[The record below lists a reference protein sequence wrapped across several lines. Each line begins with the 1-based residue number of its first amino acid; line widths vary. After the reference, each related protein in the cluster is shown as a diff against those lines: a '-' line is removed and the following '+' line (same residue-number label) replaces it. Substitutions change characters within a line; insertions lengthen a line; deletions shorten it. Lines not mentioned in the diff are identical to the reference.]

1 MQFHA
6 DTLSMLASRPVG
18 HVYMPDRDAMLD
30 TSTPVQSLEA
40 RTEAGWNT
48 GSTTGTTVGTGTGTT
63 AAQELVQARLEI
75 ERLNAR
81 VHELAVEL
89 VSTREAER
97 ARLARELHD
106 GLGAQL
112 TASRYALAR
121 IETWLPMNAPEACH
135 EALATANN
143 ALDSLCETSHRLV
156 EEGHAPALEGGLIS
170 ALTRWIGDFGAT
182 TRLQTTFESI
192 ADAPSMRARI
202 AKVQNDGANTVFRIV
217 QESLNNAAKHAAA
230 QSVEVTIV
238 AERRYLTL
246 TIKDDGRGIARSA
259 RAKANRFGLSGMR
272 ARCEAFG
279 GSLKISS
286 QTGQGTQVRARLPW
300 DALCAAR

>member
-1 MQFHA
+1 MQFPA

-18 HVYMPDRDAMLD
+18 HVYMPERGGLLD
-30 TSTPVQSLEA
+30 TTTSVPSLDA
-40 RTEAGWNT
+40 RADAGWNN
-48 GSTTGTTVGTGTGTT
+48 GATT
-63 AAQELVQARLEI
+63 AQELAQAHLEI

-81 VHELAVEL
+81 VRELAMEL
-89 VSTREAER
+89 VATQEAER

-121 IETWLPMNAPEACH
+121 IETWLPMNAAEACH
-135 EALATANN
+135 EALATANT
-143 ALDSLCETSHRLV
+143 ALDQLCETSHRLV
-156 EEGHAPALEGGLIS
+156 EEGHAPALEGGLVN
-170 ALTRWIGDFGAT
+170 ALTRWIGEFSAT
-182 TRLQTTFESI
+182 TRLETSFETI
-192 ADAPSMRARI
+192 ADTASLRARI
-202 AKVQNDGANTVFRIV
+202 AQVQNDGANTVFRIV

-238 AERRYLTL
+238 AERRFLTL
-246 TIKDDGRGIARSA
+246 TIKDDGRGLARGA

-272 ARCEAFG
+272 TRCEAFG

-286 QTGQGTQVRARLPW
+286 QAGQGMQVRARLPW
-300 DALCAAR
+300 DALCASR